1 MIEILLETAK
11 VFSGFLTPLI
21 GLLAA
26 YIAWQQWNTRR
37 DSLRLDLFDKRYT
50 VYEGVKSFI
59 EEVIREGHPTK
70 EDIFDLKRKTHDVDF
85 LFGEDIRNRVDE
97 IVEKGARLKTLN
109 EYLAVTPDNPED
121 KDREELIEE
130 EEELLNWFTNEY
142 TRTREKFA
150 QYLKIDE

>member
-11 VFSGFLTPLI
+11 VFSGFLTPII

-50 VYEGVKSFI
+50 VYEGVKGFI

-70 EDIFDLKRKTHDVDF
+70 DDIFDLKRKTHDVDF

-121 KDREELIEE
+121 KDREALIEE

-142 TRTREKFA
+142 TRTREEFA
-150 QYLKIDE
+150 KYLKIDE